1 VLFEIATTPAYE
13 FWLRYVDAWHCLPSR
28 LSNRAQRTH
37 QSLASQTLDEVY
49 FADRVRKA
57 A

>member
-1 VLFEIATTPAYE
+1 MLFEIATTPAYE
-13 FWLRYVDAWHCLPSR
+13 FWLSYVDACHCLPSR
-28 LSNRAQRTH
+28 LSNRAQRTY
-37 QSLASQTLDEVY
+37 QSLASQTPDEVY